1 MFHTRS
7 RVEITV
13 LVTES
18 FVDGQAGGGAGI
30 FDIPD
35 GASLSDSFF
44 VSPDVR
50 EGSHSLYQ
58 NAQSGSL
65 TLRVIDAN
73 SYSTL
78 FDIPIT
84 FVRQGS
90 VFIPSVGSSQ
100 SLPSTVAPEP
110 TPNYQFH
117 RELSNG
123 DEGND
128 VVYLQTRLYLMR
140 YYDGEIDGIFGNQT
154 AQAVYAFKMANG
166 IYDSDSEKY
175 VATFEMLECLNS
187 GSAIYYS
194 EPEFALVLEGY
205 GQWEFPGNDRIRM
218 RVKVTNTAK
227 SKTVKA
233 FEMYMYA
240 VDVWGDPIYGEDMV
254 YYGTTEKTVSPVRP
268 SIPITSPCPIKAR
281 WIRSMPESTRSSIP
295 TAQSRRP
302 LPSITTIGKS
312 IKPFPSETNR
322 PYTRSRVP
330 KTLSQGAL

>member
-1 MFHTRS
+1 MFLEVEPGLYENYYPLIRFEGNVS
-7 RVEITV
+7 NNSGQEITI

-44 VSPDVR
+44 VSPENR
-50 EGSHSLYQ
+50 EEDQDSFL
-58 NAQSGSL
+58 NAQSGTV

-166 IYDSDSEKY
+166 IYDSGSEKY

-254 YYGTTEKTVSPVRP
+254 YYGTTEKTVSPGETVY
-268 SIPITSPCPIKAR
+268 SDYITMPDKSQVDTVYAGIHKIIYTDGTIKEASPVDYYYWEID
-281 WIRSMPESTRSSIP
+281 
-295 TAQSRRP
+295 
-302 LPSITTIGKS
+302 
-312 IKPFPSETNR
+312 
-322 PYTRSRVP
+322 
-330 KTLSQGAL
+330 